1 MPSLPNIPARSPRF
15 IAAFI
20 VTALLF
26 ALGQFHRS
34 SGSVLSSVF
43 LEEFALQP
51 EQIGFVIGTLFIA
64 QALGQIPAGVLI
76 DRFGSR
82 KTLAGMGFLAALGC
96 LLVAEATN
104 LTVLL
109 VGRALIGFG
118 FSAGLIGSVKLFS
131 GWVEPNKQATIIG
144 RYMFFGLMGG
154 LLATTPLILLLD
166 RLGLRGVFLLCA
178 VATAVMAGLVAI
190 VVRDKAPA
198 LKDMPADPTETLL
211 EVIQGIKVLVLKR
224 ALWPLLMAAPLFYA
238 PPQILV
244 GLWVVPYLADVH
256 GLSALQRSY
265 SLLSMV
271 GGLSLGPLAYG
282 YFDRR
287 CQDRWQV
294 ITSGALLVVMAF
306 LALALVGHTHW
317 LLATVFATLAC
328 GASTFFLLLLTH
340 VQQMFRSSHAGRVV
354 STFGLIAVTGVFII
368 QTISSV
374 IIGFFPAPDMTA
386 SGLGYRVLFSLM
398 VLASF
403 TVYLLCLWFRR
414 SIEPR

>member
-1 MPSLPNIPARSPRF
+1 
-15 IAAFI
+15 
-20 VTALLF
+20 
-26 ALGQFHRS
+26 
-34 SGSVLSSVF
+34 
-43 LEEFALQP
+43 
-51 EQIGFVIGTLFIA
+51 
-64 QALGQIPAGVLI
+64 
-76 DRFGSR
+76 
-82 KTLAGMGFLAALGC
+82 
-96 LLVAEATN
+96 
-104 LTVLL
+104 
-109 VGRALIGFG
+109 
-118 FSAGLIGSVKLFS
+118 
-131 GWVEPNKQATIIG
+131 
-144 RYMFFGLMGG
+144 
-154 LLATTPLILLLD
+154 
-166 RLGLRGVFLLCA
+166 LLCA
-178 VATAVMAGLVAI
+178 AATAVMAGLVAI